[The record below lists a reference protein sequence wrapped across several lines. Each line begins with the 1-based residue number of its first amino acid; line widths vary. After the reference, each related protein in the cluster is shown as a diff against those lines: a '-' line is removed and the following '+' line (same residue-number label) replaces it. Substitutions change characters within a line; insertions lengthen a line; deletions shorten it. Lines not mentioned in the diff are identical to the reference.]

1 MEEGNTSKRRMAG
14 NIVAENASGEQWV
27 GLTRPTDPSRVNA
40 TRQSTR
46 HAPEDRKNKQQR
58 ERARSM
64 KVGQSEVKVEGTEG
78 RESRMEG
85 INSDRAEAGAQVVV
99 GSGRVVCVEDGTVH
113 GVYCIR

>member
-1 MEEGNTSKRRMAG
+1 
-14 NIVAENASGEQWV
+14 
-27 GLTRPTDPSRVNA
+27 
-40 TRQSTR
+40 
-46 HAPEDRKNKQQR
+46 
-58 ERARSM
+58 M